1 MMPDTSQIIPIVML
15 ILGLGVAWL
24 VVRFV
29 FKLAR
34 RVFVLGC
41 VGIVILG
48 LIVYLGAGSF

>member
-1 MMPDTSQIIPIVML
+1 MPDTSQIIPIVML

-48 LIVYLGAGSF
+48 LIVYLGAGNL

>member
-1 MMPDTSQIIPIVML
+1 MPDTNSIIPIVML

-29 FKLAR
+29 FKLAM
-34 RVFVLGC
+34 RVFVMGC

-48 LIVYLGAGSF
+48 LIVYFGAGSL